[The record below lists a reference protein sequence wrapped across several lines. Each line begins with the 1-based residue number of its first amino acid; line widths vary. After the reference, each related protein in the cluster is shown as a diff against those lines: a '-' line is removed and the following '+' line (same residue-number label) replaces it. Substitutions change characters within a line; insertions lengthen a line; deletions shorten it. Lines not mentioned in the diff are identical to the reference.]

1 MRYVRLDESKLF
13 CDAGATFGKLLFM
26 GYDSDGFKRDENGQ
40 PTTELTNRRYNLF
53 SERQGEIIRV
63 AIPPEAG
70 EKKFAMEEEVTLVNC
85 QVRNIVDTSSYRPDG
100 TNFIVADDIVKPGQT
115 GKPVE
120 PQKTGAIPNPANK

>member
-1 MRYVRLDESKLF
+1 MKFIRLDESKLF
-13 CDAGATFGKLLFM
+13 CDSPATFGKLLFM

-40 PTTELTNRRYNLF
+40 PTTELINRRYNLF

-85 QVRNIVDTSSYRPDG
+85 QVRNIVDASGYRTSG
-100 TNFIVADDIVKPGQT
+100 TNFIIADDIVKSGQAGKIEPPKPG
-115 GKPVE
+115 
-120 PQKTGAIPNPANK
+120 AAPNPMNK